1 MKRLLQIEFQKL
13 WLNKL
18 SRFLILVYFF
28 LLTSIALIAAIKFD
42 IGPIKF
48 HLAENGIFNFPYI
61 WHFNTFIASFFK
73 IFLAIIIISMV
84 ANEYSNRTLKQNL
97 IDGLSKKEFVYSKF
111 LMVVVFSIL
120 STIFVFL
127 ISLIL
132 GLVYSDY
139 TEFGIIFSGLE
150 FILAYF
156 IKHIGFFSF
165 CLFIG
170 MLIKR
175 SAFAL
180 GFLVIWNFIE
190 WIIYGLLFWN
200 FGKGSTVPDAIL
212 NFFPFRAM
220 SNLIDEPF
228 SRLSA
233 VKAVANQVGES
244 LNYDYAVHW
253 YEIVIVIVWTFLFI
267 YGSYKLLLKRDL

>member
-18 SRFLILVYFF
+18 SRFLILAYFF

-48 HLAENGIFNFPYI
+48 HLAEQGIFNFPYI
-61 WHFNTFIASFFK
+61 WHFNTFMASWFK
-73 IFLAIIIISMV
+73 LFLAIIIISMV
-84 ANEYSNRTLKQNL
+84 ANEFSNRTLKQNL
-97 IDGLSKKEFVYSKF
+97 IDGLSKKELVYSKF
-111 LMVVVFSIL
+111 LMVLVFSAI
-120 STIFVFL
+120 STLFVFI
-127 ISLIL
+127 ISIVL
-132 GLVYSDY
+132 GLLYSNY
-139 TEFGIIFSGLE
+139 TEFGIIFSDLE

-200 FGKGSTVPDAIL
+200 TGKESSIPDTIL
-212 NFFPFRAM
+212 SFFPLRSM
-220 SNLIDEPF
+220 SNLINEPI

-233 VKAVANQVGES
+233 VKAVANQVGENLS
-244 LNYDYAVHW
+244 YDYAVHW
-253 YEIVIVIVWTFLFI
+253 YEIAIVLVWTFLFI
-267 YGSYKLLLKRDL
+267 YGSYKLLLRRDL

>member
-1 MKRLLQIEFQKL
+1 
-13 WLNKL
+13 
-18 SRFLILVYFF
+18 
-28 LLTSIALIAAIKFD
+28 
-42 IGPIKF
+42 
-48 HLAENGIFNFPYI
+48 
-61 WHFNTFIASFFK
+61 
-73 IFLAIIIISMV
+73 MV

-111 LMVVVFSIL
+111 LIVVVFSVI
-120 STIFVFL
+120 STIFVSV

-132 GLVYSDY
+132 GLAYSNY
-139 TEFGIIFSGLE
+139 TEFEIIFSDLE

-200 FGKGSTVPDAIL
+200 FGKGSTIPDTIL
-212 NFFPFRAM
+212 SFFPFRAM
-220 SNLIDEPF
+220 ANLIDEPF

-233 VKAVANQVGES
+233 VKAVANQVGE
-244 LNYDYAVHW
+244 NFNFDYAVHW
-253 YEIVIVIVWTFLFI
+253 YEIVIVIVWSFLFI
-267 YGSYKLLLKRDL
+267 YGSYKLFLKRDL